1 MSEFFRIIHCQ
12 DWMYFKC
19 YLNSLYSKYNI
30 INCDT
35 LDQAAYRF
43 NRKSFL
49 DCKVNVY
56 VIDNLEDLV
65 SNIDIIDDLIKGKY
79 KNKAIIVY
87 KIDTID
93 KRSKLFKKYSKHIEF
108 LDISMGYDFIS
119 SEYDISKEDYD
130 YIISKCNNNFSRTYF
145 EINKSYNLSECN
157 HQSIRD
163 SFDSIYNIS
172 LKTNNITTFELVDLF
187 VAKDISKIKNYLS
200 TVSTK
205 DFDFGLLVLL
215 YNKYHDLFVVKSA
228 EPVANTQ
235 NTGLTPFIIKEC
247 KKYIDLYSIDELKNI
262 LNQLFNLDYK
272 IKSGTLNAEYAY
284 DFMLTRLLS

>member
-19 YLNSLYSKYNI
+19 YLNNLYSKYNI

-108 LDISMGYDFIS
+108 LDISRGYDFIS
-119 SEYDISKEDYD
+119 SEYNISKEDYD
-130 YIISKCNNNFSRTYF
+130 YIISKCDNNFSRTYF
-145 EINKSYNLSECN
+145 EINKSYNLSEYN

-172 LKTNNITTFELVDLF
+172 LKTNNITAFELVDLF
-187 VAKDISKIKNYLS
+187 IIKDISKIKNYLS

-228 EPVANTQ
+228 GPVANTQ
-235 NTGLTPFIIKEC
+235 NTGLTSFIIKEC

-262 LNQLFNLDYK
+262 LNQLFNLDCK

-284 DFMLTRLLS
+284 DFMITRLLS

>member
-19 YLNSLYSKYNI
+19 YLNNLYNKYNI

-108 LDISMGYDFIS
+108 LDTLMGYDFINN
-119 SEYDISKEDYD
+119 EYNISKEDYE
-130 YIISKCNNNFSRTYF
+130 YITSKCDNNFSRIYF
-145 EINKSYNLSECN
+145 EINKAYNLSECS
-157 HQSIRD
+157 HQSIKD
-163 SFDSIYNIS
+163 SFDNIYDIS
-172 LKTNNITTFELVDLF
+172 LKTSNVTAFELVDLF
-187 VAKDISKIKNYLS
+187 VTKNISKLKSYLS
-200 TVSTK
+200 TISTK

-228 EPVANTQ
+228 GSIANTQ

-247 KKYIDLYSIDELKNI
+247 KKYVDLYSIDELKKI
-262 LNQLFNLDYK
+262 LNQLFNLDCR
-272 IKSGTLNAEYAY
+272 IKSGTLSAEYAY